1 MLQPGAPVP
10 DERIAEYVGLY
21 YDFVRDDKVAT
32 LTAEYAS
39 ATARRFVTMQGPFR
53 DIMKWTNL
61 PPAFVILQRINL
73 GLYAI
78 LGRLRATANWRLIAE
93 ELWPM
98 TDGPPSTDARPAG
111 ARLVDRTGGSSMDF
125 EVRRDDLRTT
135 RSVDDGTPSL
145 DDGQALLRVSRFALT
160 ANNVTY
166 AVVGE
171 AMSYWTFFPDRG
183 GLGSCSGVGLRRRR
197 GVAR

>member
-1 MLQPGAPVP
+1 MA
-10 DERIAEYVGLY
+10 DERIADYVGLY

-78 LGRLRATANWRLIAE
+78 LGRLQATANWRLIAE

-98 TDGPPSTDARPAG
+98 TNGGPSTEPRPAG
-111 ARLVDRTGGSSMDF
+111 VRLVGHAGGSPMDL
-125 EVRRDDLRTT
+125 EVKRDDLRTV
-135 RSVDDGTPSL
+135 RSSTMAAPTWTTAKRCCGSP
-145 DDGQALLRVSRFALT
+145 GSRSPPT
-160 ANNVTY
+160 T
-166 AVVGE
+166 
-171 AMSYWTFFPDRG
+171 
-183 GLGSCSGVGLRRRR
+183 
-197 GVAR
+197 

>member
-1 MLQPGAPVP
+1 MTFLDYGLVRRFDPTEVDLLQDMITTMVIDRDLAAFRAVIEQAGVLQPGAPVE

-61 PPAFVILQRINL
+61 PPAFVVLQRINL

-98 TDGPPSTDARPAG
+98 TDGAPSTELG
-111 ARLVDRTGGSSMDF
+111 RLEHEWWLSRQ
-125 EVRRDDLRTT
+125 
-135 RSVDDGTPSL
+135 GTPW
-145 DDGQALLRVSRFALT
+145 VT
-160 ANNVTY
+160 A
-166 AVVGE
+166 
-171 AMSYWTFFPDRG
+171 
-183 GLGSCSGVGLRRRR
+183 
-197 GVAR
+197 

>member
-1 MLQPGAPVP
+1 VRLLADMITSMVIDRDLAAFRSVIEQAGVLQAGAPVP

-98 TDGPPSTDARPAG
+98 TDGPPSTELGRQEHNWWVAQEG
-111 ARLVDRTGGSSMDF
+111 A
-125 EVRRDDLRTT
+125 
-135 RSVDDGTPSL
+135 
-145 DDGQALLRVSRFALT
+145 AWISR
-160 ANNVTY
+160 
-166 AVVGE
+166 
-171 AMSYWTFFPDRG
+171 
-183 GLGSCSGVGLRRRR
+183 
-197 GVAR
+197 